1 MGRRIMH
8 LYLAPQGLG
17 IDTDSFSPSFL
28 APMRAVARVAALALA
43 TGLTSVPPSSPLAA
57 QESFVP
63 PRPPCELTQ
72 SNSKI
77 NNGIQALR
85 NAVEKPDQRGPQ
97 LAQAKKLLTDA
108 IQQDNQGTSPAAWYY
123 LGRYAVQV
131 GDVAAADTTFA
142 RAASLAPTCA
152 ADIATHRGELWGKL
166 LNDGLSAWQDDK
178 QDSALALLHVAARFE
193 PHNPKAFATV
203 AALYASRAND
213 DSAFAYYRLAARTAG
228 DDTAFA
234 HDKREALSNG
244 WHLVVRK
251 VQGHPAAQRAARVR
265 ASLDSMQ
272 RGLTNDSTVLA
283 RLVASSQ
290 SRKGR
295 GAKLAPGDQQLF
307 TRDSTARAQA
317 VARQRAALAAAV
329 QQLAADSSALSAA
342 FAPAIDALKD
352 ALAAYPGEIDAA
364 TTLAT
369 LYAQSGHAAQAAAVL
384 DSLVAHAKDL
394 DPDALFGPGTRMV
407 GQGLYRPA
415 ARALTLGLAKNP
427 YRREALFSLAVAYY
441 QLHDS
446 TALLPT
452 AQRLLALDPLN
463 RASLKL
469 VAAGWDFRR
478 QRDSTKAYVAR
489 ADSGLAVE
497 ISVLSFLPDS
507 AGASLSATATNL
519 RAAPSKPFRLA
530 LEFLDVAGQVVAT
543 LTQDVPALPPR
554 QSQAFD
560 LKVNGRGVTGW
571 RYRAS

>member
-1 MGRRIMH
+1 
-8 LYLAPQGLG
+8 
-17 IDTDSFSPSFL
+17 
-28 APMRAVARVAALALA
+28 MRAVARVAVLALV
-43 TGLTSVPPSSPLAA
+43 TGLPGVPLAA
-57 QESFVP
+57 QAGWEP
-63 PRPPCELTQ
+63 PRPPCELVPG
-72 SNSKI
+72 NPKVDK
-77 NNGIQALR
+77 GMQALR
-85 NAVEKPDQRGPQ
+85 GAAEKPDQRDPQ
-97 LAQAKKLLTDA
+97 LAQAKRVLAEA
-108 IQQDNQGTSPAAWYY
+108 ILQDNQATNPAAWYY
-123 LGRYAVQV
+123 LGRYYVAVD
-131 GDVAAADTTFA
+131 DVAGADTALA
-142 RAASLAPTCA
+142 RAATLAPTCA
-152 ADIATHRGELWGKL
+152 EDVATYRGELLSKL
-166 LNDGLSAWQDDK
+166 LNDGLTAWQDGK
-178 QDSALALLHVAARFE
+178 QDSALALLRVAARLE
-193 PHNPKAFATV
+193 PRNPKAFATV
-203 AALYASRAND
+203 AALYASRGND

-228 DDTAFA
+228 DDAAFA

-283 RLVASSQ
+283 RLVTSSQ
-290 SRKGR
+290 SRKAR
-295 GAKLAPGDQQLF
+295 EAKLAPADQQLF

-329 QQLAADSSALSAA
+329 QQLAADSSALTTA

-369 LYAQSGHAAQAAAVL
+369 LYAQSGHAAQAAAVF
-384 DSLVAHAKDL
+384 DSLAAHAKDL
-394 DPDALFGPGTRMV
+394 DPDALFGPGARMV

-427 YRREALFSLAVAYY
+427 YRRDALFSLAVAYY

-469 VAAGWDFRR
+469 VAAGWDFLR
-478 QRDSTKAYVAR
+478 QRDSTKAYVRR
-489 ADSGLAVE
+489 ADSLAVE
-497 ISVLSFLPDS
+497 VSVLSFLPDS
-507 AGASLSATATNL
+507 AGGAAVSVVATNL
-519 RAAPSKPFRLA
+519 KAAPSTPFRLA
-530 LEFLDVAGQVVAT
+530 LEFLDVAGQVIAT
-543 LTQDVPALPPR
+543 LTQDVPAMPPR

-560 LKVNGRGVTGW
+560 LKVTGKGVTGW